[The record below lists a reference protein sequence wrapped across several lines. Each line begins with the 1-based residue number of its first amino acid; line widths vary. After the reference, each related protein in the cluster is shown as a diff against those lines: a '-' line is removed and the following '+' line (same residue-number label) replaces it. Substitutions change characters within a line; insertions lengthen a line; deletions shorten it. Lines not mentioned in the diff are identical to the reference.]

1 MTIYDRIRKLRE
13 EKGMSQ
19 QELAERVGFKTASAI
34 NKIELGLRNIN
45 QSKVSDFAK
54 ALNTTTSYLID
65 GEDSSSLPPMEATF
79 RDRLNE
85 ALCYRKMSAS
95 ELSKLSGVNEGAI
108 SQYRKGEYKA
118 SQDSLEKIA
127 AVLNV
132 SIPWLMGANVPMQP
146 LNLVPPTVATDVITF
161 PVLGSIA
168 AGYEEIANEDWSGE
182 TVEIPVSYLKGRKQA
197 EFFVLKVHGNSM
209 YPLYHENDKILIL
222 KQNCIEHNGDIGAV
236 IYDGECATLKR
247 IDVFDDMVRLSPVNP
262 EYQPKE
268 LRGVDMETYHILGV
282 PRMLIREIS

>member
-1 MTIYDRIRKLRE
+1 MTIYDRIKKLRE

-19 QELAERVGFKTASAI
+19 QELAEKVGFKTASAV
-34 NKIELGLRNIN
+34 NKIELGLRNIS
-45 QSKVSDFAK
+45 QSRVSAFAK

-65 GEDSSSLPPMEATF
+65 GETYPKT
-79 RDRLNE
+79 
-85 ALCYRKMSAS
+85 
-95 ELSKLSGVNEGAI
+95 
-108 SQYRKGEYKA
+108 
-118 SQDSLEKIA
+118 
-127 AVLNV
+127 
-132 SIPWLMGANVPMQP
+132 
-146 LNLVPPTVATDVITF
+146 LNLVSPNVTEDVVTF
-161 PVLGSIA
+161 PVLGCIA
-168 AGYEEIANEDWSGE
+168 AGYEEVANEDWSGE

-209 YPLYHENDKILIL
+209 YPLYHEHDKVLIS
-222 KQNCIEHNGDIGAV
+222 KQNYIEKNGDVGAV

>member
-1 MTIYDRIRKLRE
+1 MTIYDRIKKLRE

-19 QELAERVGFKTASAI
+19 QELAEKVGFKTASAV
-34 NKIELGLRNIN
+34 NKIELGLRNIS
-45 QSKVSDFAK
+45 QSRVSAFAK

-65 GEDSSSLPPMEATF
+65 GETYPKT
-79 RDRLNE
+79 
-85 ALCYRKMSAS
+85 
-95 ELSKLSGVNEGAI
+95 
-108 SQYRKGEYKA
+108 
-118 SQDSLEKIA
+118 
-127 AVLNV
+127 
-132 SIPWLMGANVPMQP
+132 
-146 LNLVPPTVATDVITF
+146 LNLVSPNVTEDVVTF
-161 PVLGSIA
+161 PVLGCIA

-209 YPLYHENDKILIL
+209 YPLYHDHDKVLIK
-222 KQNCIEHNGDIGAV
+222 KQNYIEKNGDIGAV
-236 IYDGECATLKR
+236 IYDSECATLKR